1 MTIMEIHHRNRDPWY
16 DRAEAVV
23 QAVRAALPAAL
34 RTAAQDLPVILED
47 RPGRA
52 LLEEGFTDDL
62 LGIFDAPEYADTAA
76 ADPRPP
82 CIRLFIQNLRDEAED
97 DPDTFREEVRIT
109 FLHELG
115 HFLGLDEA
123 ALADRGLE

>member
-1 MTIMEIHHRNRDPWY
+1 MEIHHRTRDPWY

-23 QAVRAALPAAL
+23 QAVRATLPAAL

-47 RPGRA
+47 RPGRT

-62 LGIFDAPEYADTAA
+62 LGIFDAPEYADTTSTE
-76 ADPRPP
+76 PQPP

-97 DPDTFREEVRIT
+97 NPDTFREEVRIT

-115 HFLGLDEA
+115 HFLGLDEDG
-123 ALADRGLE
+123 LADRGLE